1 MSGKLFLKNRLPV
14 ILLNLLGALALSLF
28 LLAVGN
34 DIQTVLF
41 LLIAW
46 TLVLALYLAAG
57 YVSRK
62 KRLEKLLEM
71 AVQLKERYLLPEVMP
86 VPDQAEEQV
95 YYQLLKLAGKS
106 MLERI
111 GEVERERGEYRTYI
125 EQWVHEVKT
134 PITALKL
141 LCENNRSPFS
151 REVLA
156 ELENINR
163 CAEQALYYEIT
174 WTLFP
179 DTVLLTAGFFIL
191 SFLVVGLSNT
201 RAIRKMKIIDMLTA
215 DRENGPA
222 LRKSRWIWVL
232 AIFFEVFS
240 VWMCVTGVQK
250 VLFYWDSRFALPV
263 QLMFGGN
270 ILFPAMSLL
279 WPVLWMLRRRK
290 GGFPALLSGLL
301 LCALLNTIAAA
312 SVPAL
317 NSRYLL
323 ALGGGGVNQYLLF
336 VLVDLIFLICA
347 LLYLASSFLVAWKEG
362 APEHRYKGENLFFFG
377 QIISK
382 LSTTSKT
389 MSLTCVTLVLAIF
402 LFIAAPVLVGWASG
416 YLDERSMYDVQI
428 FSRYNDV
435 YEEANLPDDDY
446 DEVTAYLAGHHTP
459 VAGDCT
465 FSLYLP
471 ERADFHNRVK
481 YEFPVAAIAL
491 SDYNAIREMLGYTP
505 ITLADGEFA
514 TQWKAIATEEE
525 RDSFL
530 REHPQVQTDAG
541 TLTLSAQPFY
551 EDSIGETA
559 YNSYTDVLYIF
570 PDSVCEQLLPVMRNR
585 YITTEEA
592 ISYDNARELEQA
604 FTGQY
609 PELADTGV
617 SYSIRLSTLQVNS
630 TKAGNFVLQ
639 AAMLYGAVV
648 LMVICLTVL
657 SLQKLLD
664 AGQYRYRFS
673 VLRKLGVEEGRIGRL
688 VLRQLGVWFGLPIA
702 VAILV
707 SMVVIVYFLQTVSAE
722 IAAYIGFSALMAQ
735 IAVTT
740 GILVLLLICYFLSTW
755 LLFKKAIG
763 TAPGGRALPV

>member
-1 MSGKLFLKNRLPV
+1 MGMEQRIIGRLFFAETFLMGLV
-14 ILLNLLGALALSLF
+14 SIVAGIFLGVFCSQF
-28 LLAVGN
+28 
-34 DIQTVLF
+34 
-41 LLIAW
+41 
-46 TLVLALYLAAG
+46 
-57 YVSRK
+57 
-62 KRLEKLLEM
+62 
-71 AVQLKERYLLPEVMP
+71 
-86 VPDQAEEQV
+86 
-95 YYQLLKLAGKS
+95 
-106 MLERI
+106 
-111 GEVERERGEYRTYI
+111 
-125 EQWVHEVKT
+125 
-134 PITALKL
+134 ITALL
-141 LCENNRSPFS
+141 LTSYGK
-151 REVLA
+151 
-156 ELENINR
+156 
-163 CAEQALYYEIT
+163 QYEIT

-191 SFLVVGLSNT
+191 SLLVVGLSNT
-201 RAIRKMKIIDMLTA
+201 RTIRKMKIIDMLTA
-215 DRENGPA
+215 DRENGPE

-232 AIFFEVFS
+232 VIFFEVFS

-263 QLMFGGN
+263 QLMFWGN

-279 WPVLWMLRRRK
+279 WPALWALRRRK

-301 LCALLNTIAAA
+301 LCSLLHTIAAA

-323 ALGGGGVNQYLLF
+323 ALGGGGVKQYLLF
-336 VLVDLIFLICA
+336 ILVDLIFLICA

-402 LFIAAPVLVGWASG
+402 LFIAAPVLVRWASG
-416 YLDERSMYDVQI
+416 YLDERSMYDVQVY
-428 FSRYNDV
+428 SWYNDV
-435 YEEANLPDDDY
+435 YEEGDLPGNIYY
-446 DEVTAYLAGHHTP
+446 DEVTAYLAEHHIS
-459 VAGDCT
+459 VAGDRT

-481 YEFPVAAIAL
+481 YEFPVVAIAL
-491 SDYNAIREMLGYTP
+491 SDYNAIREMLGYAP
-505 ITLADGEFA
+505 ISLADGEFT
-514 TQWKAIATEEE
+514 TQWKTIATEEE

-530 REHPQVQTDAG
+530 REHSQVRTDAG

-551 EDSIGETA
+551 VDSIGGTA

-570 PDSVCEQLLPVMRNR
+570 PDSVCAQLLPVMRNR

-592 ISYDNARELEQA
+592 ISYNDARELEQV
-604 FTGQY
+604 FTEQY

-657 SLQKLLD
+657 SLQQLLD

-673 VLRKLGVEEGRIGRL
+673 VLRKLGVEEGHIGKL
-688 VLRQLGVWFGLPIA
+688 VLRQLGVWFGLPVI
-702 VAILV
+702 VAIGV
-707 SMVVIVYFLQTVSAE
+707 STIVIVYFLQTISAE
-722 IAAYIGFSALMAQ
+722 ISAYIG
-735 IAVTT
+735 IGT
-740 GILVLLLICYFLSTW
+740 LLLQIGTMVSILLLLLAGYFVSTW
-755 LLFKKAIG
+755 ILFRRSIEA
-763 TAPGGRALPV
+763 